1 MLGPFVDI
9 YPSPTLGWHV
19 QALVGYARLSPRNF
33 YGDTGSSGVGLMLGG
48 GHDWRVSRHW
58 SMGLLARL
66 SYANTQLAEDY
77 APSSSISEHDTF
89 VSPSLEAS
97 FTFH

>member
-48 GHDWRVSRHW
+48 TALAVAAFCASYIPARRAARVDP
-58 SMGLLARL
+58 MLALR
-66 SYANTQLAEDY
+66 AD
-77 APSSSISEHDTF
+77 
-89 VSPSLEAS
+89 
-97 FTFH
+97 